1 MIRLLYLLFIFEKYT
16 CKGLTGKN
24 TIPCMLTWLQIHFY
38 VPFCNLFLF
47 LNSIMVRTL
56 IHLNHNKMK
65 SRASFVFTII
75 LFGSILMLS
84 ISSHAQKSPQ
94 LSDPE
99 VASAAVTANQ
109 VDIDYAAI
117 ALKTSKN
124 KDILNF
130 ANTMTTDHK
139 AVIAQAVTLAK
150 KLKVTPQTN
159 YLTKK
164 LQTDANATKAKLKKL
179 KGAAFDKAYIDNEV
193 AYHKAVIGAVE
204 TLLIP
209 DTDNAE
215 LKSLLQNVVPALK
228 THLAH
233 AEMLQKSIK

>member
-1 MIRLLYLLFIFEKYT
+1 MKRFKIPQLFTAVVSGCLL
-16 CKGLTGKN
+16 
-24 TIPCMLTWLQIHFY
+24 
-38 VPFCNLFLF
+38 
-47 LNSIMVRTL
+47 
-56 IHLNHNKMK
+56 
-65 SRASFVFTII
+65 A
-75 LFGSILMLS
+75 
-84 ISSHAQKSPQ
+84 ISNPSLAQTSPK

-117 ALKTSKN
+117 ALTTSKN
-124 KDILNF
+124 DEILNF
-130 ANTMTTDHK
+130 AKTMTNDHK
-139 AVIAQAVTLAK
+139 AVIAQAVALATR
-150 KLKVTPQTN
+150 LKVTPQTN

-164 LQTDANATKAKLKKL
+164 LQSDANVTKAKLKKL

-204 TLLIP
+204 ALLIP

-233 AEMLQKSIK
+233 AEMVQKKIK